1 YFPGTVIIGR
11 PQSRYREFVMA
22 VLRRSL
28 LLVVLS
34 FLMLGSVAHTPAHA
48 QGDPVAQQKAYT
60 AILANPDATRRAEAL
75 EMFIAYYPASPLVP
89 GAYEQ
94 LMASW
99 QAAKDPAKADA
110 VANKLLQT
118 DPNNV
123 RALANKV

>member
-1 YFPGTVIIGR
+1 MAPHLALNSQETLPYFDKRVTVFPGCGYHR
-11 PQSRYREFVMA
+11 PFPVRCREFVMA

-28 LLVVLS
+28 LLVVMS

-89 GAYEQ
+89 GA
-94 LMASW
+94 
-99 QAAKDPAKADA
+99 
-110 VANKLLQT
+110 
-118 DPNNV
+118 
-123 RALANKV
+123 